1 MAMIILIYSF
11 PISLH
16 VLMIP
21 HITMRRAEPKDLPF
35 IIELLAHDPL
45 GKTREITSEKIDPR
59 YLSAFTRIMNDPNQF
74 LMVVIH
80 DEQVIG
86 TCHLTLLPSLT
97 YVGSTRMQ
105 IEAVRIAEGYR
116 GQKIGEWMFGEAI
129 KIAKNHAV
137 TIIQLTTNA
146 ERPEAK
152 RFYEK
157 LGFQASHIG
166 MKLFL

>member
-1 MAMIILIYSF
+1 MVMIISKYHF
-11 PISLH
+11 PVSIH
-16 VLMIP
+16 VPMIH

-35 IIELLAHDPL
+35 IIELLANDPL
-45 GKTREITSEKIDPR
+45 GKTREITSEKVDPR
-59 YLSAFTRIMNDPNQF
+59 YLSAFTRIMNEPNQF

-97 YVGSTRMQ
+97 YIGSTRMQ

-116 GQKIGEWMFGEAI
+116 GQKIGEWMFREAI

-137 TIIQLTTNA
+137 AIIQLTTNA